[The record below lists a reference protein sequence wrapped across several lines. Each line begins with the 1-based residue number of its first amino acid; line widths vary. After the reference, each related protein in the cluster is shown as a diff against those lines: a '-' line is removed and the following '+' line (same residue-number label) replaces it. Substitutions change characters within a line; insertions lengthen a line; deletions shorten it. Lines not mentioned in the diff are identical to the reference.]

1 LLILKKNQ
9 ENPTLEPDALA
20 ELLMLSAISL
30 LVSELPDI
38 LITAII
44 NPVGELCLIRR
55 KTPAFRPQKP
65 LRVDVYGAKLHEPFA
80 VGSPERAKY
89 LRPGP
94 RPCVNVVS
102 RFNSPL

>member
-1 LLILKKNQ
+1 MKPRKKAVGAIRRLFFLLRQDLLKENLGCRYSKKNQ
-9 ENPTLEPDALA
+9 ENPTLDPDALA

-44 NPVGELCLIRR
+44 NPVGALCLIRR

-65 LRVDVYGAKLHEPFA
+65 FA
-80 VGSPERAKY
+80 V
-89 LRPGP
+89 
-94 RPCVNVVS
+94 
-102 RFNSPL
+102 